1 MIVAN
6 FTTMKP
12 EMAHSR
18 TYEDFSK
25 FLGARPERLGIVS
38 RMKPYEDM
46 TASYLTEAVGNVM
59 TQSAKR
65 DKYSPVTSFA
75 VEWEIEQNQIDYVYF
90 TATPQGDGE
99 NGTEICMAFDRRY
112 YEVDDT
118 FIIEDSKQMCMVMAA
133 PVRKADQYW
142 EYAVKLM
149 GGDLSA
155 TLDAD
160 ACYVGARTRW
170 IGNVKQEYHDTGCV
184 KFTSNVEKA
193 RTFINEI
200 RCDIDFSSRYE
211 AFEQAFIKL
220 SRGSDANGWE
230 DKIFAWPDKKR
241 TLLNNFMAARN
252 QSLLWQHGTMDV
264 NGKPTIS
271 DRQGRPIIAGDGAIP
286 QINRYASKFNFT
298 KKVHI
303 STLNEMLLNLVS
315 KCDNALGNTIAF
327 IVNTPL
333 WHAIQ
338 NTMSEYLANHHTDAA
353 YIWSKSAGG
362 NVKVGATYDAYTFAG
377 NTLVFKV
384 DRALDL
390 EYPTKG
396 YGVMIDL
403 TGDKA
408 SGRPAIELFTV
419 AGHQFMEDT
428 FEGVGLKNNNK
439 VGTKVAGGSYI
450 MSGYQGIAVY
460 NPYRSA
466 ILFEN

>member
-1 MIVAN
+1 M
-6 FTTMKP
+6 
-12 EMAHSR
+12 
-18 TYEDFSK
+18 
-25 FLGARPERLGIVS
+25 RPF
-38 RMKPYEDM
+38 EDM

-59 TQSAKR
+59 TRKNIQQ
-65 DKYSPVTSFA
+65 KYSPENSLS
-75 VEWEIEQNQIDYVYF
+75 VEWEIEQNQIDYVHF
-90 TATPQGDGE
+90 VAAPQGNGE
-99 NGTEICMAFDRRY
+99 NGSEIEMAFDRRY

-133 PVRKADQYW
+133 PTRKADQYW
-142 EYAVKLM
+142 TYYVKLM

-155 TLDAD
+155 VLDAD

-170 IGNVKQEYHDTGCV
+170 IGNVKQEYHDSGAV
-184 KFTSNVEKA
+184 KYTSNVEKC

-200 RCDIDFSSRYE
+200 RVDIDFSSRYE

-220 SRGSDANGWE
+220 SRGSDASGWE
-230 DKIFAWPDKKR
+230 DKIFAWPEKKK
-241 TLLNNFMAARN
+241 LLLSNFMAARN

-264 NGKPTIS
+264 NGKATIC

-286 QINRYASKFNFT
+286 QIMRYASKFNYTRRILINTF
-298 KKVHI
+298 
-303 STLNEMLLNLVS
+303 NEMVLNLAS
-315 KCDNALGNTIAF
+315 KCDSATGNTF
-327 IVNTPL
+327 IFDVNTPL
-333 WHAIQ
+333 WYAIQ
-338 NTMSEYLANHHTDAA
+338 NTMSEYLANHHTDGA
-353 YIWSKSAGG
+353 YVWSKSANG
-362 NVKVGATYDAYTFAG
+362 NVKVGATYDSYEFAG
-377 NTLVFKV
+377 NTIALKV

-390 EYPTKG
+390 EYPSKG
-396 YGVMIDL
+396 FGVMIDL

-408 SGRPAIELFTV
+408 SGRPAIELHTV
-419 AGHQFMEDT
+419 AGHQIMEDT